1 MGKNNSNV
9 QERQIKREREGERA
23 RERDKVATTDKGD
36 EHEHEPKCSLQR
48 AEDET
53 TGRER
58 MMPAT

>member
-1 MGKNNSNV
+1 M
-9 QERQIKREREGERA
+9 KREREVE
-23 RERDKVATTDKGD
+23 RERDKVATTDRGD

>member
-1 MGKNNSNV
+1 MEK
-9 QERQIKREREGERA
+9 EADEEGEKK
-23 RERDKVATTDKGD
+23 RDKVASTDRGD